1 MSEGEEDDHRDQDE
15 SVKDFGFHSV
25 VQHTI
30 IISVFLSECAALESE
45 GGGRSYHSCNHPA
58 LL

>member
-1 MSEGEEDDHRDQDE
+1 MSEGEEDDYRDQDE

-30 IISVFLSECAALESE
+30 IISEF
-45 GGGRSYHSCNHPA
+45 P
-58 LL
+58 